1 MNQGRH
7 SIPRSVDSAE
17 IGDAPEPSFERKYPL
32 LSDVLKE
39 KGLLPKGMYTYRD
52 FKEIFGCSKRAVQD
66 YARDGKLT
74 MRDLPGRAHWL
85 SCDLENFLQNSI
97 RTPKSGSEK
106 K

>member
-1 MNQGRH
+1 MNEGKY
-7 SIPRSVDSAE
+7 STPGSSDS
-17 IGDAPEPSFERKYPL
+17 PEPEFECKYPL
-32 LSDVLKE
+32 LSDVLRE
-39 KGLLPKGMYTYRD
+39 QGLPFKGTYTYSD
-52 FKEIFGCSKRAVQD
+52 FKQIFGCSKRAVQD

-74 MRDLPGRAHWL
+74 TRDLPGRAHWL